1 MNIIHLKDALAEMK
15 KPEPFSLSYVTCDQH
30 RRTGGEIMKLEKV
43 LLSHNENMSEE
54 LGFAA
59 PEKGTSGRTRRPRHR
74 EHATRNVIL
83 PNGKIRKFHIRLMLQ
98 FNGKKVF
105 Y

>member
-1 MNIIHLKDALAEMK
+1 MNIIHLNDALADMK

-30 RRTGGEIMKLEKV
+30 RHTGGEIISLGKV
-43 LLSHNENMSEE
+43 LLSHNENMAKE
-54 LGFAA
+54 LDFVA
-59 PEKGTSGRTRRPRHR
+59 PEKGISGRTRRPRHR